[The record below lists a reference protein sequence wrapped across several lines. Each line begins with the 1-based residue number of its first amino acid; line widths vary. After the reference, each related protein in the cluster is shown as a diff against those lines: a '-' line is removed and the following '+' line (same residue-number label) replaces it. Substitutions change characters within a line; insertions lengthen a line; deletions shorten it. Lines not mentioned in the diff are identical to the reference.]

1 MELWAAVIRME
12 NVVLGCRKKF
22 HLESQVPSSRDE
34 RIVMAMTQE
43 MLKRIHVFSQS
54 HLSLKKVVFQIGG
67 FDWRAVDASPFV
79 PNVVVELE
87 AAGNTV
93 EFLAGLPGR
102 EPMVAVVEGDGDT
115 SCPAV
120 REEFSS
126 SSMQS
131 ESMDGGRVDLG
142 EYAGG
147 LCISRLQASG
157 LDVGTDCRQWI
168 SW

>member
-1 MELWAAVIRME
+1 MTSIMELWTAVTRME
-12 NVVLGCRKKF
+12 KVVLGCRKKF

-43 MLKRIHVFSQS
+43 MLKRIHVASQS
-54 HLSLKKVVFQIGG
+54 HLSLKKVVSQIGG
-67 FDWRAVDASPFV
+67 LDWRAGDGGPVV

-93 EFLAGLPGR
+93 ESLVGFSGR
-102 EPMVAVVEGDGDT
+102 EAMVAVAEGDGDA

-120 REEFSS
+120 REECSS

-131 ESMDGGRVDLG
+131 ESMDGGLADLG
-142 EYAGG
+142 ECVGE
-147 LCISRLQASG
+147 LCISRLHKWS
-157 LDVGTDCRQWI
+157 
-168 SW
+168 